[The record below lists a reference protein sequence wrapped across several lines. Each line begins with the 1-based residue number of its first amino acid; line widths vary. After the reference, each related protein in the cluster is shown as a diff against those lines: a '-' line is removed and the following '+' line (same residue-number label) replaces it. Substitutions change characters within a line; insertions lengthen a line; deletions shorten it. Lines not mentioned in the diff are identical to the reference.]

1 MTSALNAT
9 LTFCLRPL
17 PGGFPPD
24 PLNWD
29 PGPGDIALAGTV
41 GGGPGSAAGDRRCID
56 LCEVGGA
63 CIVVVDAPRAGEW
76 FASVA
81 LSKWAWPL
89 GLGETVC
96 RWLIEGRTVR
106 SVCC

>member
-1 MTSALNAT
+1 MNAT

-17 PGGFPPD
+17 PGVFPPD
-24 PLNWD
+24 PLNWE

-63 CIVVVDAPRAGEW
+63 CMVVVDAPGAEKGLQ
-76 FASVA
+76 V
-81 LSKWAWPL
+81 WPL
-89 GLGETVC
+89 ANGHGL
-96 RWLIEGRTVR
+96 LDLGRQFGDVQ
-106 SVCC
+106 